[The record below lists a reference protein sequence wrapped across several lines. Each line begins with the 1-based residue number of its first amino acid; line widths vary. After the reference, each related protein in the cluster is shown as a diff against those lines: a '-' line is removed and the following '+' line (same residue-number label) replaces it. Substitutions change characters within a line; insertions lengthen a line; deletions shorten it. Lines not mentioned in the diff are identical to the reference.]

1 MPWTADGDYIFDG
14 TSDTDNT
21 GNTDYYTPGINPG
34 RTDTITDEYTYDS
47 LGNLY
52 KNGELFRAV
61 EQPGDA
67 LYTPGLPSVV
77 PGIGDASG
85 VAGLLKKLF
94 VNKDGTLDLRALGAT
109 GGALAGLLGA
119 NKSTT
124 TPSGY
129 QGKIPQ
135 YSAMRNMVTAPQAG
149 KRPGAGGTRYGGD
162 VSYMPKG
169 SMPTGGGLAALV
181 NSGVAGGSTATGD
194 PMTTDFRATPEQLA
208 RSAKAINPNEYAVEA
223 YARGGSTGR
232 YLQGET
238 DGMADEIPAKIG
250 EDQPAALS
258 HGEFV
263 IPADVVSH
271 LGNGNSDAGAQKLYS
286 MMDKIREARTGTKKQ
301 GKEINPDK
309 FMPGGAVSRY
319 AEGGI
324 TGLGSAA
331 NAGVTGT
338 ESNLSNWAGDY
349 VTDMLGKGKALSEMP
364 YQEYGG
370 PLTAGASDL
379 QNQAFSTAGNL
390 SVPGSIGAA
399 AQTAGDIAN
408 KAQGM
413 NYTPTSFTNQFNAP
427 AAYTPTSGPQYS
439 QLNAGN
445 VSSTFQAPA
454 AYQAGTFGNAFQ
466 APTQSAATNFTNQ
479 FTAPG
484 QYQNTGFTSGT
495 FGGEQAQ
502 QYMNPYLQQSLNPQL
517 EEARRQSDITEQ
529 ANKAAMTR
537 AGAYGGGRSAIL
549 AAENQRNL
557 GTNLANITGKGYD
570 TAYTNAMSQYN
581 QDQARNMQAQ
591 QASEQSKQFGAGQSM
606 TAADMMAK
614 YGMSAQQAQE
624 AARQFN
630 QSQAMTGAQ
639 SAAQYG
645 LAGQQ
650 ATEASRQFGAN
661 QALQG
666 ATTAGAQGLQ
676 AALANQQAGLTAGQG
691 NINAALEAAR
701 QGEAS
706 RQFGSS
712 QGMTAAQQAA
722 QYGQAAQAAGEQSRQ
737 FGATQ
742 GLAGLNTALNA
753 AQAQGNLGIS
763 SADLGLRNL
772 KTQADMGA
780 TQRGIES
787 EGIAADKA
795 AFEEARA
802 NPYKMVQYQQSLLS
816 GLPLAAQNI
825 NTAQPSTF
833 QQMLAGAGGV
843 AGMFGNKTSLTQ
855 DDVSAALAKLG
866 IKI

>member
-1 MPWTADGDYIFDG
+1 MPWTENGEYVYDG

-21 GNTDYYTPGINPG
+21 GNADYYTPGINPG
-34 RTDTITDEYTYDS
+34 RDDVVGGDEYTYDS

-52 KNGELFRAV
+52 KNGTLFRAV
-61 EQPGDA
+61 QQPGDDA
-67 LYTPGLPSVV
+67 YTPGLPSVV
-77 PGIGDASG
+77 PGIGDTSG
-85 VAGLLKKLF
+85 ISGILKKLF
-94 VNKDGTLDLRALGAT
+94 VNKDGTLDLRALGAV
-109 GGALAGLLGA
+109 GGGLAGLLGA

-135 YSAMRNMVTAPQAG
+135 YTAVRNMATAPQAG

-169 SMPTGGGLAALV
+169 SSPLGGGLASLIGRGLE
-181 NSGVAGGSTATGD
+181 SGATQPVDANGNPGPEYVIDPSLYAFYGGENGRSVSPSNMMKSINTPGGA
-194 PMTTDFRATPEQLA
+194 PRAIDTPEVM
-208 RSAKAINPNEYAVEA
+208 RTINPNERADA
-223 YARGGSTGR
+223 YASGGLAGR

-250 EDQPAALS
+250 KDQPAALS

-271 LGNGNSDAGAQKLYS
+271 LGNGNSDAGAQKLYG

-324 TGLGSAA
+324 TGAGAAA

-379 QNQAFSTAGNL
+379 QNRAFSTAGNL

-408 KAQGM
+408 KAQGI
-413 NYTPTSFTNQFNAP
+413 NYAPTTFDNQFKAP
-427 AAYTPTSGPQYS
+427 VTSD
-439 QLNAGN
+439 
-445 VSSTFQAPA
+445 
-454 AYQAGTFGNAFQ
+454 
-466 APTQSAATNFTNQ
+466 ATNFTNQ
-479 FTAPG
+479 YQAPTP
-484 QYQNTGFTSGT
+484 YSNTTFSSGT
-495 FGGEQAQ
+495 FGRDQAQ

-591 QASEQSKQFGAGQSM
+591 QASEQSKQFGATQGM
-606 TAADMMAK
+606 TAADLMAK

-624 AARQFN
+624 AARQFQQN
-630 QSQAMTGAQ
+630 QAMTGAQ
-639 SAAQYG
+639 S
-645 LAGQQ
+645 
-650 ATEASRQFGAN
+650 S
-661 QALQG
+661 
-666 ATTAGAQGLQ
+666 
-676 AALANQQAGLTAGQG
+676 
-691 NINAALEAAR
+691 
-701 QGEAS
+701 
-706 RQFGSS
+706 
-712 QGMTAAQQAA
+712 A
-722 QYGQAAQAAGEQSRQ
+722 QYGQAAKTAEEQSKQ
-737 FGATQ
+737 FGADF
-742 GLAGLNTALNA
+742 GLKGLNTALQA
-753 AQAQGNLGIS
+753 ANTQGNLGIS